1 MDWTP
6 LRFDAISSD
15 LELSDVDENNE
26 NSSLLTDYDNR
37 FKIRKVFRYI
47 SFRWLEYV
55 IDQQPSKHVVLI
67 RSYKVYKDNNSLFL
81 LIHQKLI
88 EASKYKSI

>member
-67 RSYKVYKDNNSLFL
+67 RSYKVYKDNNSLFHFNSSK
-81 LIHQKLI
+81 IDWSI
-88 EASKYKSI
+88 EI